1 MRPGTSRRPIA
12 SVLGLLAILLGFGSA
27 ATGVAAAPASTS
39 PSPWA
44 VGSDPSEA
52 AARKIR
58 WAIAAK
64 DNGDLPFVIVDKR
77 AARVFVLDRHGV
89 VLGSA
94 PALLGLA
101 RGDVSPPGI
110 GDRPLS
116 AIRPEDR
123 ITPAGRFV
131 AGLGPNLGAKDVLW
145 VDYAG
150 AISLHRVVTSNP
162 REHRLERLA
171 TASILDNR
179 ISYGCINVPVKFFE
193 DVVRPAFLGRGGVV
207 YILPELTAGD

>member
-1 MRPGTSRRPIA
+1 LKRGASRRPIA
-12 SVLGLLAILLGFGSA
+12 SALGLLTILLGFGSA
-27 ATGVAAAPASTS
+27 APGMAAVSAPTS
-39 PSPWA
+39 PWTA
-44 VGSDPSEA
+44 GTAPSEA
-52 AARKIR
+52 AARKIA
-58 WAIAAK
+58 WAVASK
-64 DNGDLPFVIVDKR
+64 DNGDLPFAIVDKR

-116 AIRPEDR
+116 AIGPGDR

-131 AGLGPNLGAKDVLW
+131 AGLGPDLGAKDVLW
-145 VDYAG
+145 VDYAA